1 MSLAP
6 VQERGSKDSKFMP
19 LTNCWI
25 CGGKRLVPVH
35 QGLFELEA
43 YAEQDPEL
51 AQYTG
56 ERFWLNRCR
65 ECGFAQPDVTPT
77 LPRYFDRMYDQRWS
91 QEWIEQEFKSRCKD
105 FIFGRVLA
113 ELALRVGGDGH
124 LGRDHYS
131 LLDIGAHVGRLIH
144 LASRAGWAAE
154 GIELNPRTSA
164 FAADKTGLPVHRV
177 NAHALVSAGRSFRV
191 VTMLDVLEHIPDP
204 VAMLTTLR
212 RLMEVGGWIA
222 VKVPSGRNQ
231 LLKEITRSKLRKNYR
246 VSVADNLVHINHFSP
261 RALKLA
267 LERAGFSNIEITV
280 GAPEQSAN
288 RASLFSRSAL
298 SDNLRLSVYHAARL
312 IPGGVHTPL
321 ALNLQAYAQRIS

>member
-1 MSLAP
+1 MSSAP
-6 VQERGSKDSKFMP
+6 VEERGSKDSKFKP
-19 LTNCWI
+19 LTHCWV
-25 CGGKRLVPVH
+25 CGGNSLAPVH
-35 QGLFELEA
+35 QGLFEFEA

-51 AQYTG
+51 AAYTG

-91 QEWIEQEFKSRCKD
+91 REWIEQEFASECKD
-105 FIFGRVLA
+105 LIFSRVLA
-113 ELALRVGGDGH
+113 GLSRRVSRDNQSGH
-124 LGRDHYS
+124 NHYS
-131 LLDIGAHVGRLIH
+131 LLDVGAHVGRLIY

-164 FAADKTGLPVHRV
+164 FAADKTGLPVHRID
-177 NAHALVSAGRSFRV
+177 AHALVFAGRSFRA

-204 VAMLTTLR
+204 VAVLTTLR
-212 RLMEVGGWIA
+212 GLLEVGGWIA

-261 RALKLA
+261 RALRLA

-280 GAPEQSAN
+280 GAPELSAT
-288 RASLFSRSAL
+288 RSSLLSRSAL
-298 SDNLRLSVYHAARL
+298 SDHLRQGVYHAARL

-321 ALNLQAYAQRIS
+321 ALNLQAYAQRTS